1 MSKKENEF
9 NLEQYMKL
17 ERALGKDF
25 DALIDF
31 NNNPSS
37 NPFGTIM
44 SVYKLLNKA
53 NIKIK

>member
-1 MSKKENEF
+1 MEKENKF

-17 ERALGKDF
+17 ERALEEDF

-44 SVYKLLNKA
+44 SIYKLLNKA